1 MSVLPMRDPRD
12 KRERPHPLSVLADQV
27 GGAQHDVS
35 LDAELYGHFP
45 WPSLDAVVSGLPPGA
60 IWFVAGFSGNGKT
73 TFLTSL
79 CYEWVMQGVGV
90 YYLGLESPGEDI
102 RLRFA
107 CHEVGAHFGEIKTGQ
122 MAARGDTDTEK
133 QVRAALQR
141 QVENRNRFPLFVAGD
156 AFLSTRTLIDAC
168 EEAQM
173 QCHASVVVIDHIDH
187 IRAPESRGAW
197 DESVQVCH
205 AILEIAKRT
214 GLRFLIATQTNLKAF
229 GRDPLAIYRAPQGD
243 DVKMGNHKR
252 EIAHG
257 MLGLYRPIRDDVTK
271 DEIKAVREDRA
282 EARTILEP
290 HTMGVVCMKHRYL
303 GAHEG
308 RRIKLH
314 VERGRVVE
322 PRPTDLHSSREFG
335 YGRGYDAPS
344 R

>member
-1 MSVLPMRDPRD
+1 MSILPLRDPND
-12 KRERPHPLSVLADQV
+12 PHAKRRPHPLSVMADQV
-27 GGAQHDVS
+27 GSARFDVG
-35 LDAELYGHFP
+35 LDADAYGHFP

-79 CYEWVMQGVGV
+79 CYEWATEGVGV
-90 YYLGLESPGEDI
+90 YYLGLESPGEEI

-107 CHEVGAHFGEIKTGQ
+107 CHEAGAHFGEIKTGQ
-122 MAARGDTDTEK
+122 VAARGDTETEK
-133 QVRAALQR
+133 RVSAALMR
-141 QVENRNRFPLFVAGD
+141 QMEDRKRFPLFVAGD
-156 AFLSTRTLIDAC
+156 AFLDTRTLIDAC
-168 EEAQM
+168 REAQDE
-173 QCHASVVVIDHIDH
+173 CGAAVVVIDHIDH
-187 IRAPESRGAW
+187 IRSLDARSAW
-197 DESVQVCH
+197 DESVRVSH
-205 AILEIAKRT
+205 AVLELAKQT

-257 MLGLYRPIRDDVTK
+257 MLGLYRPIREDVTK

-290 HTMGVVCMKHRYL
+290 NTMGVVCMKHRYL

-314 VERGRVVE
+314 VDRGRVVE
-322 PRPTDLHSSREFG
+322 PRPTDLHSCREFESW
-335 YGRGYDAPS
+335 RS
-344 R
+344 T